1 MQVTLVFQPVRR
13 QQLRNQLLLS
23 NRSWGEVHVCFN
35 WRLPYHIYV
44 YVCIYIYIYMALYGI
59 HHDFCSWKN
68 TPHAPI
74 MICSDL
80 RKFTISVGWMPLN
93 PSFCWLNPMVLHVHS
108 PCSTG
113 FSRHVCEQ
121 LVTRGL
127 GAPAAGVADDLSI
140 KRTWERSTVVGWWS
154 SSASSRFQKYGN
166 VIGNIMI
173 MDLLKHRLVRGF
185 FRWIDNWWLDED
197 FRNQP
202 SKLLINI

>member
-1 MQVTLVFQPVRR
+1 M
-13 QQLRNQLLLS
+13 
-23 NRSWGEVHVCFN
+23 
-35 WRLPYHIYV
+35 Y
-44 YVCIYIYIYMALYGI
+44 IYIYIYMALYGI

-140 KRTWERSTVVGWWS
+140 KRTWVRSTVVGWWS

-185 FRWIDNWWLDED
+185 FGE
-197 FRNQP
+197 
-202 SKLLINI
+202 LITGGWMRISGTNLRSCW